1 MVSVQQNSSIRQH
14 YSSNGQDKSP
24 KLSFKLSWHFW
35 LVYTTRW
42 VPSFHSVCFIGP
54 HTFCTESASA
64 FYPPHV
70 ARESLRIPAFVK
82 TSLEWFQR
90 QLPSLDPKDM
100 LPLGI
105 EIQTGAIIL
114 GNPSTPNLLVA
125 EFGNALGTYGIVPVR
140 WPRFPSY
147 SFGHDPTV

>member
-1 MVSVQQNSSIRQH
+1 MDKTSRPNSRSSSHGIFGWFTRQGGCH
-14 YSSNGQDKSP
+14 HFIQSA
-24 KLSFKLSWHFW
+24 LSAHILS
-35 LVYTTRW
+35 
-42 VPSFHSVCFIGP
+42 
-54 HTFCTESASA
+54 TESASA

-82 TSLEWFQR
+82 TSLKWFQR
-90 QLPSLDPKDM
+90 QLPSLDSKDM

-125 EFGNALGTYGIVPVR
+125 EFGNALGTYGIVPVC
-140 WPRFPSY
+140 WPPFPSY